1 MRCRNGF
8 VLAGAKVAPEGKAVG
23 IDFSEDMVARGNE
36 IAKKYQRKNVEFY
49 YSQVEEMPFL
59 ENTFDVVIS
68 NCVLNLVPDKIAA
81 FSEIHRVT
89 KKDIG
94 RFVVSDTVLKKP
106 LPKDLANDIAAIV
119 RCIGRAVTV
128 DKYRDNL
135 EKAGF
140 KTVEIIDKKIDMMKL
155 HKEKGENME
164 KSGKK
169 LDLTIFQKYDLN
181 EYVMSC
187 IVKAHA

>member
-1 MRCRNGF
+1 MDIGWCAGMDLF
-8 VLAGAKVAPEGKAVG
+8 LAGAKVAPEGKAVG

-89 KKDIG
+89 KKGIG

-119 RCIGRAVTV
+119 RCNGRAVTV
-128 DKYRDNL
+128 DKYRVNL
-135 EKAGF
+135 ATAGF
-140 KTVEIIDKKIDMMKL
+140 KTVEIIANKIDMMRL
-155 HKEKGENME
+155 HTETCDTME
-164 KSGKK
+164 EFGKTVV
-169 LDLTIFQKYDLN
+169 LTIFKKSELD
-181 EYVMSC
+181 EY
-187 IVKAHA
+187 